1 MAKTIDSPIKSGAAV
16 KRRSFGKS
24 PEILAV
30 PNLLAV
36 QLDSFKWFQ
45 EQGLKDVFKEL
56 SPITD
61 RDERFYVVFGDYTFG
76 QPKNTVEECKEKG
89 LTYQSSLLVNVSVIN
104 RETGEELQKNL
115 IYLGDF
121 PVMTDRAT
129 FVINGSERVIVSLLQ
144 RSPGVYF
151 AMSERRDKE
160 EYYTA
165 EIKPHRGAPLS
176 FEVDRA
182 GGIQANVNRSRK
194 VPVTMFLRA
203 VGVAETNEEL
213 LKLFNNAQTI
223 QSTLDRDLTQDREEA
238 LIELYKRLRP
248 GEHPTIESA
257 TNLIENLYYR
267 EHRYDLAR
275 VGRYQIN
282 KKLGLDYGDEQT
294 ALTPDD
300 IFKTVEYLVHLAEH
314 DKGYTIDDVDHL
326 GNRRVSTAGE
336 LVQNQF
342 RIGLSRVART
352 ISERM
357 TMMSPDDIAPE
368 SLINIRPV
376 GAAIKEF
383 FGSSQ
388 LSQFLDQT
396 NPVAGMAHKRRLS
409 AIGRGGIRSARE
421 AKIDVRDVHPSHYG
435 RICPI
440 ETPEGMNIG
449 LIGNLAT
456 YAHVNSYGFIE
467 TPYRRVKDGKVTKT
481 IAFLTADQE
490 EKEIIAQAN
499 EPFDP
504 KTGAFLHE
512 RVLCRIKGSG
522 VDGQFGEPEELL
534 PEDVTLMDVSPRQMV
549 SAVTGLIPFLEHD
562 DANRALMGANMQ
574 RQAVPLLKPHAPL
587 VGTGIEGTVAVDSR
601 EVTCARRPGVVESVD
616 AHTIVIA
623 VDEDART
630 GAADA
635 TDTYHLAK
643 FQRSNQSTCINCR
656 PIVHEGDRVEE
667 QTPLADGP
675 STDGAELAL
684 GTNMTVAFMPWEG
697 YNYEDAIIISERI
710 VRDDILT
717 SIHIKE
723 YEVEARETKLGREEI
738 TREIPNVGED
748 MLSNL
753 DERGIIR
760 VGTEV
765 TTGDILVGK
774 VTPKG
779 ESIDPTAEE
788 RLLRQIFGEKAHDV
802 RDSSLKVPHGVSGRV
817 IEVQEV
823 DNTQEGVELKRG
835 VNEMVRVFI
844 AQKRKVQEGDKLA
857 GRHGNKGVIS
867 KVLPIEDMP
876 YLADGTPIDIILNP
890 LGVPSRMNVGQLL
903 ETNLGWAAK
912 YGWSDEENQKT
923 SVPGHIPVA
932 TPVFDGAREGEISDV
947 MLKSDRNIVLRARE
961 RFNTSALDAFTPQV
975 TAQGKTKLYNGR
987 TGEPFHEPVTVG
999 EIYMLKLHHLVDDKI
1014 HARSTGPYSLVTQQP
1029 LGGKAQFGGQR
1040 FGEMEVWALYAYGA
1054 AYLLREMLT
1063 VKSDD
1068 LNGRVKAYEAIVKG
1082 DNIPEP
1088 GMPESFNVLVT
1099 ELKAL
1104 GLNTEALTDEGEH
1117 IELNETDED
1126 ASNLTPPYPGFN
1138 ILSELSDD
1146 TRDALMARKEG
1157 DDLSWNLDA
1166 QLEDLQATGLPSIEV
1181 SFDDVL
1187 AEEQEAE
1194 RAGGED
1200 EVEIDFSSLDLDLQS
1215 EEEITAD
1222 DTADE
1227 EE

>member
-1 MAKTIDSPIKSGAAV
+1 VAKTIDSPVLPGAAV

-30 PNLLAV
+30 PNLLAI

-45 EQGLKDVFKEL
+45 EQGLKDVFAEL

-61 RDERFYVVFGDYTFG
+61 RDERYYVVFGDYSFG
-76 QPKNTVEECKEKG
+76 HPKNSIDECKEKG

-129 FVINGSERVIVSLLQ
+129 FVINGSERVVVSLLQ

-151 AMSERRDKE
+151 AVSERRDKD

-176 FEVDRA
+176 FEVDRS

-213 LKLFNNAQTI
+213 LERFENAPAI
-223 QSTLDRDLTQDREEA
+223 VNTLEHDLTSNREEA
-238 LIELYKRLRP
+238 LLELYKRLRP

-257 TNLIENLYYR
+257 TNLIENLYYK

-275 VGRYQIN
+275 VGRYQVN
-282 KKLGLDYGDEQT
+282 KKLGLNFGDEQT

-300 IFKTVEYLVHLAEH
+300 IFKTVAYLAHLAAH
-314 DKGYTIDDVDHL
+314 DEGYSIDDVDHL
-326 GNRRVSTAGE
+326 GNRRISTAGE
-336 LVQNQF
+336 LIQNQF
-342 RIGLSRVART
+342 RIGLSRMART

-357 TMMSPDDIAPE
+357 TTMSPDDIAPE
-368 SLINIRPV
+368 NLINIRPI

-449 LIGNLAT
+449 LIGSLAT
-456 YAHVNSYGFIE
+456 FAHVNSYGFIE
-467 TPYRRVKDGKVTKT
+467 TPYRRVKGGKVTRE

-499 EPFDP
+499 EPFDT
-504 KTGAFLHE
+504 KTGAFLNE
-512 RVLCRIKGSG
+512 RVLCRVKGAG

-534 PEDVTLMDVSPRQMV
+534 PEDVTMMDVSPRQMV

-574 RQAVPLLKPHAPL
+574 RQAVPLLTPHSPL
-587 VGTGIEGTVAVDSR
+587 IGTGIEATVAVDSG
-601 EVTCARRPGVVESVD
+601 EVTCALRAGTVSSVD
-616 AHTIVIA
+616 ASTV
-623 VDEDART
+623 VVT
-630 GAADA
+630 
-635 TDTYHLAK
+635 TDDGETDVYRLPK
-643 FQRSNQSTCINCR
+643 FQRSNQSTCINGR
-656 PIVHEGDRVEE
+656 PIVAEGDRVEE

-675 STDGAELAL
+675 STDRGELAL
-684 GTNMTVAFMPWEG
+684 GTNLTAAFMPWEG
-697 YNYEDAIIISERI
+697 YNYEDAIIVSERI

-717 SIHIKE
+717 SLHIKE
-723 YEVEARETKLGREEI
+723 YEIEARETKLGREEI

-748 MLSNL
+748 MLANL

-765 TTGDILVGK
+765 RDGDILVGK

-779 ESIDPTAEE
+779 ESVDPTAEE

-802 RDSSLKVPHGVSGRV
+802 RDSSLKVPHGVTGCV

-823 DNTQEGVELKRG
+823 NNLQEGVELKRG

-844 AQKRKVQEGDKLA
+844 AQKRKIQEGDKLA

-867 KVLPIEDMP
+867 KILPIEDMP
-876 YLADGTPIDIILNP
+876 FLADGTPVDIILNP

-903 ETNLGWAAK
+903 ETNLGWASK
-912 YGWSDEENQKT
+912 YGWTDADQQKT
-923 SVPGHIPVA
+923 SVEGHIPVS
-932 TPVFDGAREGEISDV
+932 TPVFDGAREGEISDI
-947 MLKSDRNIVLRARE
+947 MLKANRNIRLRAHE
-961 RFNTSALDAFTPQV
+961 RFKTATLDAFIPQISEH
-975 TAQGKTKLYNGR
+975 GKIKLYNGR
-987 TGEPFHEPVTVG
+987 TGEPFQQEVTVG

-1063 VKSDD
+1063 IKSDD

-1082 DNIPEP
+1082 ENIPEP
-1088 GMPESFNVLVT
+1088 GMPESFNVLAT

-1104 GLNTEALTDEGEH
+1104 GLNIEALTDEGEH
-1117 IELNETDED
+1117 IELSEVED
-1126 ASNLTPPYPGFN
+1126 SSGAAAPYPGFSN
-1138 ILSELSDD
+1138 ILDELSAD
-1146 TRDALMARKEG
+1146 TRQALIEHKASEDM
-1157 DDLSWNLDA
+1157 SWNLDA
-1166 QLEDLQATGLPSIEV
+1166 QPAGADLAGMPSVEV
-1181 SFDDVL
+1181 SFEDLLSADQATDEL
-1187 AEEQEAE
+1187 AE
-1194 RAGGED
+1194 D
-1200 EVEIDFSSLDLDLQS
+1200 EEMNIDFSALGDGSGDAGEDPG
-1215 EEEITAD
+1215 T
-1222 DTADE
+1222 DE
-1227 EE
+1227 EG